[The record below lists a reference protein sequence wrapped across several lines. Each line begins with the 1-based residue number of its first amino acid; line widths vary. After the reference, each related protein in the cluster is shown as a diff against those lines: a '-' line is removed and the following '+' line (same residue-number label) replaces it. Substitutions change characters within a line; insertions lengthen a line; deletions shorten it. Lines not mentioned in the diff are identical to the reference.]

1 MKYSKTVNVTSHDII
16 KGNLNRKYDV
26 YTNRV
31 VKNENDYFET
41 NYASK
46 DFACQYDSNRD
57 AVICTCKRF
66 KAEGYR
72 YFNTSRQVYTS
83 QRYTSARGFADV
95 GVGSV
100 KTLPRKRVRRIYLP
114 DTEDRGV
121 GSSDLTPFIR
131 RTRNGPCSYYEK
143 KKTSS
148 KCVGNTMEYNIPVIN
163 EKLSPIIKTKS
174 GSTSPQRTSFKE
186 KKNID
191 NHYII
196 PDSVLNIVMVKKHV
210 RGEKL
215 NKQGTT
221 IPHETLTHNTNVDKN
236 NDLLPLN
243 IKSLPE
249 VGVNEE
255 KTFSSDSLL
264 QHIHN
269 LENTSSFK
277 HSKTSIDSIIE
288 NKLEKEYLKKFLQI
302 SKQDKPIAEVHPVQD
317 CSNESLQRRFEALRR
332 GSIKKEVSVEHAI
345 VNKSSSQNST
355 QSRKDVS
362 ISSDPP
368 SLEARSYTDAKIYS
382 PVPSTSYKY
391 EDVPQISYGKSMP
404 GKKRSSHLSTDIV
417 DNDFQNVKGMFKLWE
432 KKFNFEE
439 DCYKKTSPH
448 TTQDVTAKQ
457 KKKVELVLPKEEVIE
472 TQKKEGKKFSFFKR
486 KNKERGKQSYKSKKG
501 VTAGRC
507 EVGDGLTIRI
517 GAANEFTSEL
527 ARSKYEQIPDDDL
540 LRKAWLKR
548 CLDNKNDSRNSVKI
562 RWNNEMYATS
572 SSTVFELMECI
583 YKNTGILYTSRSEM
597 TTSTVPATSA
607 EETPYYHAEN
617 QQVNFMQQT
626 IQAWMISKMMTDKS
640 IEIQKLENKNDI
652 EDSFSN
658 QKWFIDKS
666 KAFSQKIEL
675 VLHSKNFVKDNI
687 RVANS
692 SDYIVI
698 DIPTGY
704 FFETSS
710 EDEQTQSSD
719 EQVFNIVEYETAK
732 SISYLNKIRNNR
744 KMDISANENDID
756 VIVNVNQNEHKETNI
771 LKKEIEIPLLHRDV
785 VVQGSNVYVPKR
797 HDVVSVGIITQHTHN
812 MDIQKPI
819 LRIQDE
825 MTDDESTNTIPPQTK
840 CKLAE
845 SYLQDYYRHWMPLGT
860 DLYSWC
866 SDSNLRA
873 SSDNNSLNSFNNQG
887 DGSKSC
893 PNIYDDYQASAIV
906 SSCTTSSRSQ
916 CMIFEKSRADDTTTT
931 YFNKLKKNKD
941 KPQLAGAQGKRVL
954 PKDSVE
960 VFKRRKIYAVSKVK
974 ANWCADKGSEPL
986 SKPSNL
992 DKFAQK
998 ISNESICETKKKI
1011 KKHVSLKDFKKVG
1024 ESIMSFKGSP
1034 GCKNCKTKEQCSK
1047 HALIMPEPMCEMV
1060 PPPCLDSCAK
1070 TMKPPCSK
1078 KGAPTCHVPAPPIC
1092 PEGPPPPCQP
1102 ACPPISPP
1110 CASFLE
1116 GNSPSPAILPPS
1128 SPSRSFSKLVP
1139 CSPPSS
1145 QQKVPLPSP
1154 HTLSPHLP
1162 PTAKPRPFARFFSR
1176 CSKQKAPCVDSCSKL
1191 KKPPSLRKDSSP
1203 CASLEEANSPSPP
1216 RSPPPRTKF
1225 SSPNSQETPPCKN
1238 SCSKL
1243 KKPPCSTKSSSPCAS
1258 VEEESSPSPPRLLHH
1273 SNPSS
1278 PTRTKLPSP
1287 SSHQK
1292 PACKGSCSKL
1302 KKPPCSM
1309 KNSSP
1314 CASLEEAN
1322 PLSPPRSPPP
1332 RTKFS
1337 SPNSQE
1343 TPPCKNSCSKLKKPP
1358 CSTKSSSPCASVE
1371 EESSPSPPRSLHHS
1385 NPSSPTRTKFPSQGS
1400 QQKPPCKGSCSKL
1413 KRPPCSMK
1421 NSSPC
1426 ASLEEANP
1434 QSPPHSPPYRT
1445 KFSSPSSQQTPSCK
1459 NSCSKLKKPP
1469 CSTKSS
1475 SSCESLEEASAKSPS
1490 CSPDHG
1496 IKLRQVSPSSQQKPP
1511 CKDLRE
1517 AISPSPLRPV
1527 YHSNPRSPTR
1537 TKCSSQSAQQ
1547 KPLCKDSCSKLKK
1560 PVYLTKNLSPCA
1572 SLEEASSPLP
1582 PRSPTHRTKF
1592 SSLSSQQKPPSK
1604 DSCSKLKKPPCS
1616 RKSSSPSASLPE
1628 RSSPSPLPLFPPFN
1642 SSSPTRTKLSS
1653 QSSEQKPLCKDS
1665 FEKEKMPPHETTKV
1679 RCPCFPNP
1687 EGLTSLPKR
1696 HIHPTKSS
1704 PLTTPRDPTQVTQAC
1719 GCNSQ
1724 KSCGLPLCLSIK
1736 TSPSSSQEFP
1746 CPFKNQL
1753 SPNNSGISIK
1763 DSLSNKY
1770 IGIFKRLISK
1780 CSSLTTK
1787 KESGD
1792 CEYPRETKVKKKE
1805 TSVPPISLIPPL
1817 PFCQPTS
1824 PKPRSHSKMSGVHLK
1839 KLPMPRNSSNE
1850 RKPSCEV
1857 IKLNSKESLTIRMK
1871 PKTPSTEA
1879 IREDCNVKVVDE
1891 DGQTLYERRE
1901 YKMDTVQA
1909 RKHLVQDTYRD
1920 SQIHRV
1926 STPNMD
1932 ITNEKNV
1939 HLSEHKSKTS
1949 LSNIVEINL
1958 TIKLKQADK
1967 TTGVSIKRY
1976 DDTPKNSQ
1984 NEKVNSQEFKDV
1996 YTLQDQSIDRIV
2008 DAEKRDVSIKIIIN
2022 SYQQNLNKS
2031 KGKIKHPN
2039 LRADE
2044 EFSRKIS
2051 EKFHTVSTGYSDV
2064 LDEQSYS
2071 VHRTTVNFTD
2081 YSDTSN
2087 HIIKPSEELVS
2098 EGLIEK
2104 DQINLT
2110 DIECETKHSK
2120 SEPSVT
2126 LVTVNKT
2133 EKEDGPALPSDI
2145 SQVDD
2150 NVTNLENIFDTFN
2163 EKSATGI
2170 SATDNE
2176 EALFSDF
2183 QHSDAKI
2190 PKLRNKEEKKKM
2202 LKFIFEDSMKS
2213 KNTPNKSKMKS
2224 IQKLLRAALT
2234 SDKSGS
2240 EDDSFNHEVAK
2251 ELAYESLKPNFFK
2264 NSESMTNYYRI
2275 NSSNSDNISSLN
2287 EIDEIFH
2294 PTEINKNVDSAKSI
2308 NEESR
2313 CLCSHFAA
2321 KLNIC
2326 EKNNFKACC
2335 CRGNAKR
2342 DEEID
2347 CNLIEDLKTNEAKFV
2362 DVETQDSNLK
2372 EKEKKLGITIG
2383 SNTAV
2388 IKPREVK
2395 DNNNR
2400 KLFNKIPKRLFS
2412 YSSNDKACKSNRQTI
2427 LGLSEDDKV
2436 IVLNSKPDD
2445 SNLQEFCTNSAKF
2458 NPIDILQL
2466 YETKKAVLDIYA
2478 EKTEFNETSEHLV
2491 AKLPRFICQTESGIC
2506 NYEERF
2512 RFS

>member
-131 RTRNGPCSYYEK
+131 
-143 KKTSS
+143 
-148 KCVGNTMEYNIPVIN
+148 NTMEYNIPVIN

-1162 PTAKPRPFARFFSR
+1162 PTAKPRPFMFKTKETPIFKKRFISLCIIGGSELSIASPFTTSSYKVLIAKFPRNTTLFMFKTKETTVFNEEFLSLCIIGGSEPSIASPFTTSSYKVLIAKFSR
-1176 CSKQKAPCVDSCSKL
+1176 NTTLFMFKTKKTTVFNEEFLSLCIVGGSK
-1191 KKPPSLRKDSSP
+1191 PSI
-1203 CASLEEANSPSPP
+1203 PSPF
-1216 RSPPPRTKF
+1216 T
-1225 SSPNSQETPPCKN
+1225 T
-1238 SCSKL
+1238 L
-1243 KKPPCSTKSSSPCAS
+1243 
-1258 VEEESSPSPPRLLHH
+1258 
-1273 SNPSS
+1273 
-1278 PTRTKLPSP
+1278 
-1287 SSHQK
+1287 SHK
-1292 PACKGSCSKL
+1292 VLIA
-1302 KKPPCSM
+1302 
-1309 KNSSP
+1309 
-1314 CASLEEAN
+1314 
-1322 PLSPPRSPPP
+1322 
-1332 RTKFS
+1332 
-1337 SPNSQE
+1337 
-1343 TPPCKNSCSKLKKPP
+1343 
-1358 CSTKSSSPCASVE
+1358 
-1371 EESSPSPPRSLHHS
+1371 
-1385 NPSSPTRTKFPSQGS
+1385 KFPTNTI
-1400 QQKPPCKGSCSKL
+1400 L
-1413 KRPPCSMK
+1413 
-1421 NSSPC
+1421 
-1426 ASLEEANP
+1426 
-1434 QSPPHSPPYRT
+1434 
-1445 KFSSPSSQQTPSCK
+1445 
-1459 NSCSKLKKPP
+1459 
-1469 CSTKSS
+1469 
-1475 SSCESLEEASAKSPS
+1475 
-1490 CSPDHG
+1490 
-1496 IKLRQVSPSSQQKPP
+1496 
-1511 CKDLRE
+1511 
-1517 AISPSPLRPV
+1517 
-1527 YHSNPRSPTR
+1527 
-1537 TKCSSQSAQQ
+1537 
-1547 KPLCKDSCSKLKK
+1547 
-1560 PVYLTKNLSPCA
+1560 
-1572 SLEEASSPLP
+1572 
-1582 PRSPTHRTKF
+1582 
-1592 SSLSSQQKPPSK
+1592 
-1604 DSCSKLKKPPCS
+1604 
-1616 RKSSSPSASLPE
+1616 KSSSPSASLPE